1 MAVPVT
7 EPPFSPQLFLLIV
20 LFFLAIAVGA
30 LQFAAV
36 VVRAPHR
43 SFARALVAATVGA
56 SFYAFGSLLAIF
68 GLSVAFVCTSIAYAS
83 ILGTGLPK
91 GLAAA
96 ALQLLFVGALGA
108 AFWYLGL
115 FQLLQDAARA

>member
-1 MAVPVT
+1 MSVT

-36 VVRAPHR
+36 ILRAPHR
-43 SFARALVAATVGA
+43 SFARALVGATVGA
-56 SFYAFGSLLAIF
+56 IFYAFGSLLALF
-68 GLSVAFVCTSIAYAS
+68 GLTVAFVCTSMAYAS
-83 ILGTGLPK
+83 ILGTRLPK

-96 ALQLLFVGALGA
+96 ALQLLFVGALA
-108 AFWYLGL
+108 AIFRFLGL
-115 FQLLQDAARA
+115 FQLLQDVA